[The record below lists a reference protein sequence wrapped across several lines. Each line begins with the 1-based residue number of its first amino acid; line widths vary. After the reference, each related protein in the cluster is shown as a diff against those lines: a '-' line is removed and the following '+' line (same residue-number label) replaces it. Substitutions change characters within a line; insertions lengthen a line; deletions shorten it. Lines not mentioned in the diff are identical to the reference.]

1 MVLVT
6 RVVAS
11 STELK
16 EVNLTLELNGLR
28 EFFPHLQSSHQ
39 DKMDGELMISPNMLT
54 LGPTREAIAL
64 YKVLFRTILTK
75 RSVRDLDIEMTGVLP

>member
-1 MVLVT
+1 
-6 RVVAS
+6 
-11 STELK
+11 
-16 EVNLTLELNGLR
+16 
-28 EFFPHLQSSHQ
+28 
-39 DKMDGELMISPNMLT
+39 MDTKFTISPNMLT